1 MKITAS
7 AIEFGTS
14 KIVTLVGEGNG
25 NNPAELLGAGTVNY
39 DGFMDGK
46 WNMPDDAIDDCIRRS
61 IQQAEHA
68 AQVSIKEIYAGV
80 PGEFIRVELNEVELD
95 ISESGRRI
103 TVDDV
108 DQIMHDALDFDI
120 RGGEVIHRSPAW
132 FSVDDKRTMEPVGL
146 KGSKLR
152 CMATFIVADTNFMQD
167 VTARL
172 TSMGLEVKEFFCASL
187 GEALMLI
194 PPDER
199 DKQAVLI
206 DVGYLST
213 EIMAV
218 EGDALV
224 FHKVLPVGGGH
235 VTADLAFGLECNMM
249 VAEQVKRKF
258 MFGRQQAGG
267 NMEATNEEG
276 ETVSFDRDFVQLIV
290 EARVDEMSEMIQETL
305 STVGLMLSS
314 RNTFYLTGGG
324 LAMMRGGREHLANAL
339 ERSVKAPLPLAAKL
353 NSPMYSSSLGLLE
366 LVYESIAQNEEMQQA
381 VGPMQKAGAF
391 FKSFFTK

>member
-25 NNPAELLGAGTVNY
+25 NNPAELLGAGTVPY

-46 WNMPDDAIDDCIRRS
+46 WNMPDEAVDDCIRRS
-61 IQQAEHA
+61 ITQAESA
-68 AQVSIKEIYAGV
+68 AHVSIKEIYAGV
-80 PGEFIRVELNEVELD
+80 PGEFLRVELNEVELPL
-95 ISESGRRI
+95 SESGRRI

-108 DQIMHDALDFDI
+108 DQIMQNALDFDI
-120 RGGEVIHRSPAW
+120 RGGEIIHRSPAW

-146 KGSKLR
+146 RGTKLR
-152 CMATFIVADTNFMQD
+152 CMATFIVADSAFMQD

-172 TSMGLEVKEFFCASL
+172 SAMNIQVKEFFCASL

-199 DKQAVLI
+199 DRQAVLI

-213 EIMAV
+213 EVMAV

-224 FHKVLPVGGGH
+224 YHTVLPVGGGH
-235 VTADLAFGLECNMM
+235 ITADLVYGLECSMM
-249 VAEQVKRKF
+249 VAEQIKRKYV
-258 MFGRQQAGG
+258 FGRQPSMK
-267 NMEATNEEG
+267 MEATDEEG
-276 ETVSFDRDFVQLIV
+276 ETLTFDRDFVQEII
-290 EARVDEMSEMIQETL
+290 EARVDELSQMVQEAL
-305 STVGLMLSS
+305 SQVGLLLSP

-324 LAMMRGGREHLANAL
+324 LAMMRGGREYLAAIL
-339 ERSVKAPLPLAAKL
+339 ERPVKAPLPLAAKL

-366 LVYESIAQNEEMQQA
+366 LVYESIAQSEEAEQA
-381 VGPMQKAGAF
+381 MGPMQKAGAF
-391 FKSFFTK
+391 LKSFFTK